1 MYPIV
6 RKEIFSP
13 TVKLFDIK
21 APLVAAKAQAGQFFI
36 LRADEKGE
44 RIPLTIADFDR
55 EEGTITAIF
64 QEMGAGTKRL
74 GQLEVGDNI
83 LDVVGPLGVPSEI
96 ERFDGPVAIVGG
108 GVGIAPI
115 YPIAR
120 ALKAAG
126 NEVFAI
132 IGARNKE
139 LLFWEEKMASVSSQ
153 LIVCTDDGSYGRKG
167 FVTDALKDVYEANSN
182 LNHVWAIGPMP
193 MMRAIT
199 NVTRPWS
206 VKTIVSMNP
215 LMMDGTGMCGAC
227 RVQVGNE
234 TKFACVDGPEFDG
247 HLVDFDLAMKRLSIY
262 KDEEKRALAALEHQH
277 QGGGCGCH

>member
-115 YPIAR
+115 YPIAK

-139 LLFWEEKMASVSSQ
+139 LLFWEEKMASVSSK

-199 NVTRPWS
+199 NVTRPWG

-247 HLVDFDLAMKRLSIY
+247 HMVDFDLAMKRLSIY